1 MLCYKNIADAGGGAE
16 LPFFELRWQDIPD
29 ILIVAFIIYR
39 VLMLLVGTRAMQL
52 LRGVLIIGVIGAL
65 ANILEFRSLSWII
78 AKILSAFIIVIPI
91 LFQPELRHMLEEL
104 GKGHLWR
111 INRDEAG
118 LDVRADQLAKALL
131 YCQSQRIGAL
141 CVLQRSTSL
150 KEVWRTAV
158 LLKADIT
165 EELLVSIFWPGTPL
179 HDGAV
184 VIDQL
189 SVVAAGCYL
198 PLTEKTDISRWYGT
212 RHRAALG
219 VTEMSDA
226 MALVVSEER
235 GEITVAVSGRLSKP
249 LNESQI
255 HRICTH
261 YFSNEGRES
270 NFMERLRE
278 EIQQQWPG
286 SVHHDE

>member
-1 MLCYKNIADAGGGAE
+1 M
-16 LPFFELRWQDIPD
+16 PFFDLRWQDLPD

-52 LRGVLIIGVIGAL
+52 IRGVLIIGIIGVL
-65 ANILEFRSLSWII
+65 ANVLELRSLSWII
-78 AKILSAFIIVIPI
+78 VKLLSAFIIVLPI

-104 GKGHLWR
+104 GKGHLWQVEK
-111 INRDEAG
+111 DENVI
-118 LDVRADQLAKALL
+118 DVKADQLAKALL
-131 YCQSQRIGAL
+131 YCQSQRIGAI
-141 CVLQRSTSL
+141 CVLQRNTSL

-184 VIDQL
+184 VIDQQSL
-189 SVVAAGCYL
+189 IAAGCYL

-226 MALVVSEER
+226 LALVVSEER
-235 GEITVAVSGRLSKP
+235 GEITIAVGGRLSRP
-249 LNESQI
+249 LSETQL
-255 HRICTH
+255 RGICNH
-261 YFSNEGRES
+261 YFNYEGRS
-270 NFMERLRE
+270 STFMERLRE
-278 EIQQQWPG
+278 EIHQQWPG
-286 SVHHDE
+286 SVPNDQ